1 MNIRNILY
9 ILAVEKHLLIQK
21 YHLMFEDKITQIFVD
36 VDDFVKDFD
45 HFSMKRQLLGDQVPR
60 RNRKTQ
66 LTLSELMT
74 IYIGFHLSHHT
85 TFKNYYKDFLSLHYK
100 HLFPNLVS
108 YERFNQIQNRLFMPL
123 VLYIQNRCLGQCT
136 GISYVDSTTL
146 EVCHIKREKQH
157 KVFKGVAQKSKS
169 TMGWYY
175 GFKLHLII
183 NDKGEILSFCFSKSN
198 VDDRDEKVMSVMTK
212 EVFGKL
218 FGDRGYIDQKL
229 AEYLWNDGVELI
241 YKRRK
246 NMKKMN
252 ISDTDKILLRKR
264 ALIET
269 VNDEL
274 KNICSIQHTRHR
286 SFQGFLNNAITALIA
301 YQTFEKKPSIKISHE
316 LNDFVPMLAV
326 A

>member
-1 MNIRNILY
+1 
-9 ILAVEKHLLIQK
+9 
-21 YHLMFEDKITQIFVD
+21 MFEDKITQIFID
-36 VDDFVKDFD
+36 IDDFVKDFD
-45 HFSMKRQLLGDQVPR
+45 LLATRKELLGDFIPR
-60 RNRKTQ
+60 RNRATQ
-66 LTLSELMT
+66 LSLSEMMA
-74 IYIGFHLSHHT
+74 IYIGFHLSSHT
-85 TFKNYYKDFLSLHYK
+85 NFKRYYVDFLSVHYR

-108 YERFNQIQNRLFMPL
+108 YERFNQTQSRLFMPIL
-123 VLYIQNRCLGQCT
+123 LYLKSKCVGKCT
-136 GISYVDSTTL
+136 GISFVDSTCL
-146 EVCHIKREKQH
+146 EVCNIKREKQH
-157 KVFKGVAQKSKS
+157 KVFKGMAQKSKS

-183 NDKGEILSFCFSKSN
+183 NDRGEILSFCFSKAN
-198 VDDRDEKVMSVMTK
+198 VDDRDQKVMSIMTK

-246 NMKKMN
+246 NMKEMN
-252 ISDTDKILLRKR
+252 LSDTDKIVLRKR
-264 ALIET
+264 SVIES

-286 SFQGFLNNAITALIA
+286 SLQGFLVNAISALVA
-301 YQTFEKKPSIKISHE
+301 YQTFDKKPSIKIKHE
-316 LNDFVPMLAV
+316 LDSFKPLLTA

>member
-1 MNIRNILY
+1 
-9 ILAVEKHLLIQK
+9 
-21 YHLMFEDKITQIFVD
+21 MFEDKITQIFVE
-36 VDDFVKDFD
+36 VDDFVKDLD
-45 HFSMKRQLLGDQVPR
+45 HFALKKQVLGDAVAR
-60 RNRKTQ
+60 RNRKCK
-66 LTLSELMT
+66 LTLSEMMT
-74 IYIGFHLSHHT
+74 IYIGFHISSHT
-85 TFKNYYKDFLSLHYK
+85 NFKKYYTDFIAVHYL
-100 HLFPNLVS
+100 HLFPDLVT
-108 YERFNQIQNRLFMPL
+108 YERFNQLQGRLFMPML
-123 VLYIQNRCLGQCT
+123 LYFKNRCQGECT
-136 GISYVDSTTL
+136 GISFIDSTPL
-146 EVCHIKREKQH
+146 QVCHIKREKQH
-157 KVFKGVAQKSKS
+157 KVFKGIAEKSKS

-183 NDKGEILSFCFSKSN
+183 NDKGEVLSFCFSKAN
-198 VDDRDEKVMSVMTK
+198 VDDRDRNIMSIMTK

-218 FGDRGYIDQKL
+218 FGDRGYISQKL

-264 ALIET
+264 AVIES

-286 SFQGFLNNAITALIA
+286 SLQGFFNNSISALIA
-301 YQTFEKKPSIKISHE
+301 YQSFEKKPSIKISHE
-316 LNDFVPMLAV
+316 LKENEMLLLA